1 MKVLILGGGGF
12 VGSAVVD
19 RLVSEG
25 HALRILER
33 PGVAPHRSFR
43 DDEEVEWLA
52 GDALEASE
60 ITVAMEGVDAVV
72 DLIWTTLPRSSNDD
86 PIFDV
91 QSNIVGALNILNA
104 MRKQGVP
111 RIIFISSGGT
121 VYGRPTYLPIDERH
135 PTDPLVSYGI
145 TKLAIEKYLLMYESL
160 YGIRAVI
167 LRVSNPFG
175 ERQRIET
182 AQGAI
187 GVFLDRALRGA
198 EIEIWGDGT
207 VTRDYLYIGDV
218 ADAFSKAL
226 RYTGSCSVFNV
237 GSGTGTSLLQILAA
251 LEEVLGCPIRRKHL
265 PGRPFDVPVNVLDN
279 RLAGREL
286 GWAPAVPLRDGLVKT
301 AAWMKQQLAN
311 AAGPVLP
318 GRP

>member
-1 MKVLILGGGGF
+1 
-12 VGSAVVD
+12 
-19 RLVSEG
+19 
-25 HALRILER
+25 
-33 PGVAPHRSFR
+33 
-43 DDEEVEWLA
+43 
-52 GDALEASE
+52 
-60 ITVAMEGVDAVV
+60 
-72 DLIWTTLPRSSNDD
+72 
-86 PIFDV
+86 
-91 QSNIVGALNILNA
+91 
-104 MRKQGVP
+104 
-111 RIIFISSGGT
+111 
-121 VYGRPTYLPIDERH
+121 
-135 PTDPLVSYGI
+135 
-145 TKLAIEKYLLMYESL
+145 
-160 YGIRAVI
+160 VI

-198 EIEIWGDGT
+198 EIEIWGDGA
-207 VTRDYLYIGDV
+207 VTRDYLYVGDV

-251 LEEVLGCPIRRKHL
+251 LEEVLGRRIRRKHL

-279 RLAGREL
+279 RLAGSEL

-301 AAWMKQQLAN
+301 AEWMKQQLAN